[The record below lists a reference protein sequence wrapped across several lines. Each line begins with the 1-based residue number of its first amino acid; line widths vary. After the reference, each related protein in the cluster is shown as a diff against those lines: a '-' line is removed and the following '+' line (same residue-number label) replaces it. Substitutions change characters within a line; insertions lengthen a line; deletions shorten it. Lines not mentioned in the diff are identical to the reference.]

1 MGREVRALR
10 YAFAANH
17 PGEGEE
23 KEVRELSIPAALY
36 GRKDLKEVTVPQKDG
51 TQHKHS
57 LKPELIEGRS
67 VVVLKCKSCVEELVN
82 RDPSIVTPTR
92 DPNVSFSTHWT
103 ITPRLVPK
111 TEDEIE
117 KEQNDQLAFAS
128 QSGQTFADFL
138 KWQADQKKR
147 GVNY

>member
-1 MGREVRALR
+1 MRA
-10 YAFAANH
+10 
-17 PGEGEE
+17 
-23 KEVRELSIPAALY
+23 LSIPAVLY

-51 TQHKHS
+51 TTHHHA
-57 LKPELIEGRS
+57 LKPERLEGRD

-82 RDPSIVTPTR
+82 RDPAIATPTR

-117 KEQNDQLAFAS
+117 KEEKDQLAYAAA
-128 QSGQTFADFL
+128 SGQQYADFL
-138 KWQADQKKR
+138 AFQAAQKKK
-147 GVNY
+147 GINY